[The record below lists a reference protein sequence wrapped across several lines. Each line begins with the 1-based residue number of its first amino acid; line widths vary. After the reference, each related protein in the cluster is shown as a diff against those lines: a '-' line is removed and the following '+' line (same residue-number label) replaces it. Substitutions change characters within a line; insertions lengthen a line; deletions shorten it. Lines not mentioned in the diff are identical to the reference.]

1 MPGNRGQFARRT
13 QRQVAITDHDSGF
26 VNEQRCIAE
35 GRIAQAAHGEFLLPR
50 HAQPHLPGAGR
61 NDDGFRFQL
70 FAAPIRDHEVIAC
83 FCDLLSRIQFAGEF
97 QVLKLA
103 AEFIDGFQAADDLVV
118 LDPWQGETVLRLA
131 AQVFGQH

>member
-1 MPGNRGQFARRT
+1 MW
-13 QRQVAITDHDSGF
+13 AITRQG
-26 VNEQRCIAE
+26 RIAE
-35 GRIAQAAHGEFLLPR
+35 GRIAQAAHGELFFARHIQTYLPCT
-50 HAQPHLPGAGR
+50 GR
-61 NDDGFRFQL
+61 QDDCFGFQL
-70 FAAPIRDHEVIAC
+70 IAVSGRDDKTITL
-83 FCDLLSRIQFAGEF
+83 FCNLLGRIQFSGEF

>member
-35 GRIAQAAHGEFLLPR
+35 GRIAQAAHGELFFARHIQTYLPCT
-50 HAQPHLPGAGR
+50 GR
-61 NDDGFRFQL
+61 QDDCFGFQL
-70 FAAPIRDHEVIAC
+70 IAVSGRDDKTITL
-83 FCDLLSRIQFAGEF
+83 FCNLLGRIQFAGEF